1 MKRIVLT
8 AALALAAIPS
18 FAAIQYEYV
27 QKSLSEDDAAAGGDL
42 TAKAIVDG
50 ARSRVDFI
58 SGNLYPPGTYVLTN
72 DGSRL
77 FFVDP
82 TKKWYTEFNA
92 AGAVSAI
99 GINKISIANLKSE
112 VKQLDDRQVIAG
124 VETAHYQL
132 TMDYDVTLVMRN
144 IPLKQ
149 RVHTVIDSWTTG
161 RFGNLSQHALANA
174 VRTGNADVDRLLE
187 LETTKIPGFPMK
199 QTMKIQTTIANRPSQ
214 SQLGVST
221 TRTIVHEMY
230 ITSLRETQAL
240 PNTFKI
246 PAGYQRADMP
256 EMPRTASEVL
266 TFDPPSK

>member
-1 MKRIVLT
+1 MKRTLLT
-8 AALALAAIPS
+8 VALALAAIPS

-27 QKSLSEDDAAAGGDL
+27 QKSLSEDDASSGGDL
-42 TAKAIVDG
+42 TAKAVVDG
-50 ARSRVDFI
+50 SKSRVDFL
-58 SGNLYPPGTYVLTN
+58 SGNLYPPGTYVVTN
-72 DGSRL
+72 DGSHL

-99 GINKISIANLKSE
+99 GINRISIENLRSD
-112 VKQLDDRQVIAG
+112 VKQLPDKKVIAG

-132 TMDYDVTLVMRN
+132 TIDYDVTLVMRN

-161 RFGNLSQHALANA
+161 RFGDLERHALANA
-174 VRTGNADVDRLLE
+174 VRTGNVDVDRLLE

-199 QTMKIQTTIANRPSQ
+199 QTMKIQTTVAQRPAQ
-214 SQLGVST
+214 TQLGINP

-230 ITSLRETQAL
+230 ITSLRETQVL

-256 EMPRTASEVL
+256 EMPRTAADVL